1 MRFAVPVT
9 DGRLATHFGHCEHFA
24 FIDVDEATKEIL
36 SKELVSSPG
45 HQPGL
50 LPVWLAE
57 RGVSVVIAGGMGS
70 RAQALFTENRIHVI
84 IGVLGDDPEQIVL
97 DYMRGTLTTGDNV
110 CDH

>member
-24 FIDVDEATKEIL
+24 FIDVDEAVKEIL

-84 IGVLGDDPEQIVL
+84 TGVLDDDPEQIVL

>member
-9 DGRLATHFGHCEHFA
+9 NGRLAAHFGHCEHFA
-24 FIDVDEATKEIL
+24 FIDVDETTKTVV
-36 SKELVSSPG
+36 SKELVDSPG

-57 RGVSVVIAGGMGS
+57 EGVAAVIAGGMGS
-70 RAQALFTENRIHVI
+70 RAQALFRENRIHVVV
-84 IGVLGDDPEQIVL
+84 GTLGDDPEQIVL
-97 DYMRGTLTTGDNV
+97 DYIQGTLATGNNV